1 MSEGMPDVLF
11 SDEEVGVVALK
22 NGDEILYTSLY
33 WRANFAVN
41 FLARVHY
48 ITPECDRVATVFE
61 DIRYTPSGYT
71 YTRPERNN
79 LFFSPARNFYP
90 EVKSAHTGEQLPIA
104 RIPDGVE
111 FKPGQESV
119 YAGKGDFY
127 TLRYGKYLI
136 AMNCT
141 RDRTF
146 EVAVPTEGRVH
157 TFPGKEVV
165 RDKVLTVQPRSTTVL
180 IVE

>member
-61 DIRYTPSGYT
+61 DIRYTP
-71 YTRPERNN
+71 ERIYLHPSRTEQS
-79 LFFSPARNFYP
+79 LFLSRAEFLSRG
-90 EVKSAHTGEQLPIA
+90 KSAHTGEQLPIA
-104 RIPDGVE
+104 GYPMAWSLSPDRKASMPERGISIPCVTAISDSHE
-111 FKPGQESV
+111 LYP
-119 YAGKGDFY
+119 
-127 TLRYGKYLI
+127 
-136 AMNCT
+136 
-141 RDRTF
+141 
-146 EVAVPTEGRVH
+146 
-157 TFPGKEVV
+157 
-165 RDKVLTVQPRSTTVL
+165 
-180 IVE
+180 